1 MGKEGD
7 IMRMLIAEDDRLTAD
22 TLARRL
28 KEEHYAVDVCYN
40 GTDALDYLLSADYD
54 VAVLDIM
61 MPGMDGIRVL
71 GSLRAAG
78 RQLPVLLLTARD
90 AISDRV
96 NGLNAGAD
104 DYLVKPF
111 AFEELSA
118 RLRVL
123 TRRSKQTSN
132 RFSIAD
138 LIVDCDMRSV
148 TRGGETIALTSR
160 EFALLEYMIRT
171 KGHVLSR
178 GQITEHVWSYEYE
191 GASNMIDVYIR
202 NLRRKIDEG
211 RDVKLIHTVRYAGYV
226 LREGT

>member
-1 MGKEGD
+1 MKEGD
-7 IMRMLIAEDDRLTAD
+7 RMRMLIAEDDRLTAD
-22 TLARRL
+22 TLAKRL
-28 KEEHYAVDVCYN
+28 REEHYAVDVCYN
-40 GTDALDYLLSADYD
+40 GTDALDYLLSTDYD

-61 MPGMDGIRVL
+61 MPGMDGIGVL
-71 GSLRAAG
+71 RRLREAG
-78 RQLPVLLLTARD
+78 RHTPVLLLTARD
-90 AISDRV
+90 AVSDRV

-111 AFEELSA
+111 AYEELSA

-138 LIVDCDMRSV
+138 LIVDCDTRTV
-148 TRGGETIALTSR
+148 TRAGKNIALTSR
-160 EFALLEYMIRT
+160 EFALLEYMIRN

-178 GQITEHVWSYEYE
+178 SQITEHVWSYEYE

-202 NLRRKIDEG
+202 NLRRKIDDG
-211 RDVKLIHTVRYAGYV
+211 RDVRLIHTVRYAGYV
-226 LREGT
+226 LREEA

>member
-1 MGKEGD
+1 
-7 IMRMLIAEDDRLTAD
+7 MRMLIAEDDRLTAD
-22 TLARRL
+22 TLTKRL

-71 GSLRAAG
+71 RSLRDAG
-78 RQLPVLLLTARD
+78 RHTPVLLLTARD
-90 AISDRV
+90 AVSDRV
-96 NGLNAGAD
+96 SGLNAGAD

-123 TRRSKQTSN
+123 TRRTRQTSN
-132 RFSIAD
+132 RFTAGD
-138 LIVDCDMRSV
+138 LVVDVDEKSV
-148 TRGGETIALTSR
+148 LRGGEAIALTSR
-160 EFALLEYMIRT
+160 EFALLEYMIRN
-171 KGHVLSR
+171 KGRVLSR
-178 GQITEHVWSYEYE
+178 SQITEHVWSYEYE

-202 NLRRKIDEG
+202 NLRKKIDEG
-211 RDVKLIHTVRYAGYV
+211 CEVKLIHTVRYAGYV
-226 LREGT
+226 LREEA